1 MRKNTKRY
9 IVSSLNNLEL
19 SPPIRY
25 ERYYIND
32 SLRVQKKD
40 KDYQKEIL
48 DDNNDIIE
56 KADISEKEFLSLK
69 EQARSKIIRDSSL
82 YLKDDRVSIKKY
94 LGDHQGLYR
103 VEVTFQTK
111 EEKNKYQKENWMGK
125 EITTSPLAFDKDLSK
140 LSKEEFKKELE
151 KYNNTEKR
159 KEKNKI
165 QYNRNKSRRNTIN

>member
-69 EQARSKIIRDSSL
+69 EQARSKIIRDSYL
-82 YLKDDRVSIKKY
+82 YLDDKRVSIKKY
-94 LGDHQGLYR
+94 FGDYQGLYR
-103 VEVTFQTK
+103 VEVTFTNMK
-111 EEKNKYQKENWMGK
+111 EENLYQKETWMGQ
-125 EITTSPLAFDKDLSK
+125 EITKSPLAFDKDLSK
-140 LSKEEFKKELE
+140 LSKEKFKKELK
-151 KYNNTEKR
+151 KYLE
-159 KEKNKI
+159 
-165 QYNRNKSRRNTIN
+165 